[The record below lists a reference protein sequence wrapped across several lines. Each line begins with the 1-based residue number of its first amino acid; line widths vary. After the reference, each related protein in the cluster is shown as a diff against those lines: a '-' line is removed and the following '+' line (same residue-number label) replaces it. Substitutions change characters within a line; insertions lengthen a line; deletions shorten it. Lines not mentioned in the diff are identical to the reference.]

1 MRASGLSA
9 AIVRQRAGYNGVFE
23 PTSDRGRRIA
33 ALAQQLRVLHNE
45 LVDQSADMRS
55 EQLRDR
61 VQRELSGLPPHEREE
76 FLHDLMH
83 EFPIWSE
90 ASAGTSAPAPTRS
103 SAQVATEIKDPGVLA
118 DQLIA
123 MCKGMGD
130 AERAGV
136 AAKLARAGLTLN
148 ESASGNGGNGGSGG
162 SGGGGEGKV
171 EIREVIK
178 EVVREVPTL
187 AGLPEAAMADL
198 KKMLGVPADGT
209 IRADRIVEMCTLLA
223 EFTIK
228 LEPWAC
234 AYWQDIGKD
243 AKVQIF
249 RTLSKDRPNERQ
261 GSLARFAE
269 GDPAVSKENL
279 AKDFLK
285 LRSLVS
291 LLLKGVMD
299 AGKQFGKDHM
309 TKFAVDA
316 VQGSAEKGTFTES
329 QAAKNWKQYVKLMDG
344 LDAAT
349 MEKRLK
355 NLIAKDVD
363 VQLSQVIR

>member
-1 MRASGLSA
+1 MDADLKWSSSRDF
-9 AIVRQRAGYNGVFE
+9 VRPSAGYNGVFE

-33 ALAQQLRVLHNE
+33 ALGQQLRVLHNE
-45 LVDQSADMRS
+45 LVDQSADMRA

-61 VQRELSGLPPHEREE
+61 VQRELSGLPPHEREA
-76 FLHDLMH
+76 FLHDLML
-83 EFPIWSE
+83 EFPVWSE
-90 ASAGTSAPAPTRS
+90 GAAPAPAAPVRTTP
-103 SAQVATEIKDPGVLA
+103 VAPAEIKDPGVLA

-123 MCKGMGD
+123 LCKGMGE

-136 AAKLARAGLTLN
+136 AAKLARAGLSLN
-148 ESASGNGGNGGSGG
+148 EGGGGGG
-162 SGGGGEGKV
+162 SGGGGGGGGGGV
-171 EIREVIK
+171 EVREVIK

-234 AYWQDIGKD
+234 AYWQDIGKE

-269 GDPAVSKENL
+269 GDAAVTKENL

-316 VQGSAEKGTFTES
+316 VQSSAEKGTFTES

-344 LDAAT
+344 VDAAT

-363 VQLSQVIR
+363 TQLSQVIR